1 MRRRAGEMNVGAAA
15 LILPTPSSDAMS
27 DSANGGIS
35 P

>member
-1 MRRRAGEMNVGAAA
+1 MNVGAAA
-15 LILPTPSSDAMS
+15 LILPTPSSDAIS

>member
-1 MRRRAGEMNVGAAA
+1 MNVGAAA

>member
-15 LILPTPSSDAMS
+15 LILSTPPFDAMS
-27 DSANGGIS
+27 DSANGGVS